1 LWLCALCA
9 FSRQTVLRCFQWKA
23 GPHWVSFPPRS
34 PRLCAIL
41 KRLSRRAESAEQA
54 KGAWRAEESVVQFP
68 LVVAGR
74 PMALPPQKQRLQKS
88 PKRRLTKIRNYG
100 LISYVSQRNSF
111 QGRPADQAGGTGNS
125 PREVCAQSY
134 TSYLS
139 FMSHPCP
146 PANPTPSLKNP
157 AKLPFGSRSNKGQSR
172 SIKVNKGEKIHTQS
186 F

>member
-1 LWLCALCA
+1 MRLLSFFAANGSSL
-9 FSRQTVLRCFQWKA
+9 FSVESRPPIGFVFLRDLRDSARSLKD
-23 GPHWVSFPPRS
+23 PR
-34 PRLCAIL
+34 AEA
-41 KRLSRRAESAEQA
+41 AESAEQA

-74 PMALPPQKQRLQKS
+74 PMTLPPQKQRLQKS

-157 AKLPFGSRSNKGQSR
+157 AKLPFGSRSNE
-172 SIKVNKGEKIHTQS
+172 GE
-186 F
+186 